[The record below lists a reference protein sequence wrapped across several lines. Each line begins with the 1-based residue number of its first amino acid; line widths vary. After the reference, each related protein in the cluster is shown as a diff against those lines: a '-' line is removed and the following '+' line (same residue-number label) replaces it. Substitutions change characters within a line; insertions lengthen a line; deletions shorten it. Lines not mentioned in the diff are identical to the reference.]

1 MYNLIIVVTY
11 VYRVLPEAR
20 RRQSEQSK
28 FDCVIK
34 LIKAP
39 INTSHQTLLR
49 PNAYSFFDQSENI
62 FKLSKPTGFCIFFV
76 LFHTI
81 ILIVHT
87 LAKFEFSAIF
97 MAQRKQQRPPQFITQ
112 SML

>member
-49 PNAYSFFDQSENI
+49 PNAYSSFQSQLGFVFF
-62 FKLSKPTGFCIFFV
+62 LFCFTP
-76 LFHTI
+76 LY
-81 ILIVHT
+81 
-87 LAKFEFSAIF
+87 
-97 MAQRKQQRPPQFITQ
+97 
-112 SML
+112 